1 MELLEAAV
9 RSYAWGSRTAIA
21 QLRGDR
27 EPTPHPEA
35 ELWLG
40 AHPGDPARLAGGS
53 DCSLLELIEADPA
66 GQLGRQVL
74 SKFGPRLPFLL
85 KVLAAE
91 EPLSLQAHPS
101 KRQAEEGYDRE
112 DERGLPV
119 DSPLRNYRDRNHK
132 PEVVVALGPFEA
144 LAGFRDAA
152 TTVEVL
158 SCLDVPELEP
168 HIELLRGQPDE
179 AGLRALFTTWITMP
193 QNAVGQL
200 LPRVVEGCVRYLAEH
215 GGAGRHSAVMRTVLE
230 ISDTYPGDVGVLSS
244 MLLNR
249 VTLQD
254 GEALYLPAGNLHAY
268 LSGMAVEVMANSDNV
283 LRGGLTPKHVDVP
296 ELLRVLDFHSFDAE
310 PMTDTAEPGGPH
322 IAGEFEYPAYSQDF
336 RLSRVLLGPGEDTAG
351 EATLGGRDDPD
362 ARGPEILLCVNGSVE
377 LICGEQSLR
386 LDSAQ
391 AAWVAA
397 SDSAVTL
404 RAGATGT
411 RVFRA
416 TVGAIGAA
424 PARSQA
430 AEAREHSVQ
439 NTQSSRGEDVRS

>member
-9 RSYAWGSRTAIA
+9 RSYAWGSRTAIG
-21 QLRGDR
+21 QLRGES
-27 EPTPHPEA
+27 EPAAHPVA

-40 AHPGDPARLAGGS
+40 AHPGDPAILAGRP
-53 DCSLLELIEADPA
+53 DAPRSLLEHIEADPV

-74 SKFGPRLPFLL
+74 SAFGPRLPFLL

-101 KRQAEEGYDRE
+101 KRQAEEGFDRE
-112 DERGLPV
+112 EELGLAI

-152 TTVEVL
+152 STVEVL
-158 SCLDVPELEP
+158 TAVDVPELAP
-168 HIELLRGQPDE
+168 HIALLRGEPDE

-193 QNAVGQL
+193 QNAVDEL
-200 LPRVVEGCVRYLAEH
+200 LPKVVEGCVRYLTAE
-215 GGAGRHSAVMRTVLE
+215 GGGGRHSAVMRTVLE
-230 ISDTYPGDVGVLSS
+230 ISETYPGDVGVLSS

-268 LSGMAVEVMANSDNV
+268 LRGVAVEVMANSDNV

-296 ELLRVLDFHSFDAE
+296 ELLRVLDFGSVDAV
-310 PMTDTAEPGGPH
+310 PMTDPLGSGGEPV
-322 IAGEFEYPAYSQDF
+322 AGEHEYPARTQDF
-336 RLSRVLLGPGEDTAG
+336 RLSRVLLDGPAL
-351 EATLGGRDDPD
+351 TLGGREDAD
-362 ARGPEILLCVNGSVE
+362 ARGPEVLLCVGGEVE
-377 LICGEQSLR
+377 LVCGDER
-386 LDSAQ
+386 LALAPTQ
-391 AAWVAA
+391 AAWVGAC
-397 SDSAVTL
+397 DPAVTL
-404 RAGATGT
+404 RALSPTA

-416 TVGAIGAA
+416 RVGTAT
-424 PARSQA
+424 ARAHRSKTTDP
-430 AEAREHSVQ
+430 S
-439 NTQSSRGEDVRS
+439 NSRGEDVRT

>member
-1 MELLEAAV
+1 MVELLKAAV

-21 QLRGDR
+21 ELRGSAD
-27 EPTPHPEA
+27 PTPHPEA

-40 AHPGDPARLAGGS
+40 AHPGDPAMLAGGS
-53 DCSLLELIEADPA
+53 DCSLLERIEADPA

-74 SKFGPRLPFLL
+74 AKFGPRLPFLL

-158 SCLDVPELEP
+158 SAIEVPELAP

-193 QNAVGQL
+193 QKSVDQL
-200 LPRVVEGCVRYLAEH
+200 LPKVMQGCVRYLTAH
-215 GGAGRHSAVMRTVLE
+215 GGAGEYSAVMRTVLE

-268 LSGMAVEVMANSDNV
+268 LRGVAVEVMANSDNV

-296 ELLRVLDFHSFDAE
+296 ELLRVLDFGSVDAV
-310 PMTDTAEPGGPH
+310 PMLDTDMPGGEP
-322 IAGEFEYPAYSQDF
+322 IPGEYEYPAHTQDF
-336 RLSRVLLGPGEDTAG
+336 RLSRVLLGADELI
-351 EATLGGRDDPD
+351 LGGRDDRD
-362 ARGPEILLCVNGSVE
+362 ARGPEILLCVDGAVE
-377 LICGEQSLR
+377 LRCGGQRVELR
-386 LDSAQ
+386 PAE

-397 SDSAVTL
+397 SDPSVAL
-404 RAGATGT
+404 RASTPSA

-416 TVGAIGAA
+416 TVGGIGATA
-424 PARSQA
+424 ARS
-430 AEAREHSVQ
+430 HP
-439 NTQSSRGEDVRS
+439 QSPSNNRGEDVRS

>member
-1 MELLEAAV
+1 MELLQAAV

-21 QLRGDR
+21 QLRGDTQ
-27 EPTPHPEA
+27 PTPHPEA

-40 AHPGDPARLAGGS
+40 AHPGDSAMLVGG
-53 DCSLLELIEADPA
+53 DGRSLLELIDQDPV

-74 SKFGPRLPFLL
+74 AQFGPRLPFLL

-101 KRQAEEGYDRE
+101 KRQAEQGFDRE
-112 DERGLPV
+112 DEQGLDI

-144 LAGFRDAA
+144 LAGFRDVA
-152 TTVEVL
+152 TTMDVL
-158 SCLDVPELEP
+158 NAIDVPELAP
-168 HIELLRGQPDE
+168 HIGLLRGQPDE

-193 QNAVGQL
+193 QRAVDEL
-200 LPRVVEGCVRYLAEH
+200 LPKVVDGCVRYLTERD
-215 GGAGRHSAVMRTVLE
+215 GAGELSAVMRTVLE

-268 LSGMAVEVMANSDNV
+268 LRGVAVEVMANSDNV

-296 ELLRVLDFHSFDAE
+296 ELLRVLDFGSVDAE
-310 PMTDTAEPGGPH
+310 PMTDLDAPGGNPVS
-322 IAGEFEYPAYSQDF
+322 GEFEYPAHTQDF
-336 RLSRVLLGPGEDTAG
+336 RLSRILLDDGPI
-351 EATLGGRDDPD
+351 TLTGRDHADS
-362 ARGPEILLCVNGSVE
+362 RGPEVLLCVDGRVE
-377 LICGEQSLR
+377 LCCGDERAEL
-386 LDSAQ
+386 APTQ
-391 AAWVAA
+391 AAWIAA
-397 SDSAVTL
+397 NDPAVTL
-404 RAGATGT
+404 RALTATA

-416 TVGAIGAA
+416 RVGAIGI
-424 PARSQA
+424 
-430 AEAREHSVQ
+430 E
-439 NTQSSRGEDVRS
+439 QSNSRGDDVRA